1 MEEGGNCRCGR
12 FIEVVGGRIWKEKEE
27 WSSLSESTTDI
38 YLSIVTPIRHYT
50 ITPFTLKDVGLEIYK
65 RGKNFL
71 SEMNQDIS
79 NHPKTGYDGGDRWE
93 KV

>member
-27 WSSLSESTTDI
+27 WSSLSVSTTDI

-65 RGKNFL
+65 RGKNFKP
-71 SEMNQDIS
+71 SIIVFF
-79 NHPKTGYDGGDRWE
+79 PAKYE
-93 KV
+93 KKLIESCRK